1 MNHIRGL
8 AVWLGALLLAS
19 ALCTTVWE
27 LSAGGS
33 MANWR
38 AMAGIGLAALIFTI
52 AGSTFLT
59 LLFAGMGAR
68 PIVQRYFIPVLV
80 GGTVGAAIMLVL
92 GTTIGTTA
100 RDDLR
105 CCDQLFLGRPASND
119 LRVTMRSDIGCSPH
133 PAVGYLTDILK
144 RGGGW

>member
-8 AVWLGALLLAS
+8 AVLLGAPLLAS

-38 AMAGIGLAALIFTI
+38 AIVGIGLAALIFTI

-59 LLFAGMGAR
+59 LLFAGMVTR
-68 PIVQRYFIPVLV
+68 PTVQRYFILVLV
-80 GGTVGAAIMLVL
+80 GATVGAAIMLVL
-92 GTTIGTTA
+92 GTSTIGTTA
-100 RDDLR
+100 
-105 CCDQLFLGRPASND
+105 GTIYGA
-119 LRVTMRSDIGCSPH
+119 VTSCFW
-133 PAVGYLTDILK
+133 VGLHRMIYGS
-144 RGGGW
+144 R